1 MESRLALSAEAW
13 RLRLPAAPRGR
24 SAAGRGAAAA
34 HPRDAAL
41 MVRQVH
47 DGQAADA
54 QPPMIAEAALGAGV
68 ACCRATEFHLMR

>member
-34 HPRDAAL
+34 HPPRDAAL
-41 MVRQVH
+41 MVRVH

-54 QPPMIAEAALGAGV
+54 QPPMIAEAVLGAGV